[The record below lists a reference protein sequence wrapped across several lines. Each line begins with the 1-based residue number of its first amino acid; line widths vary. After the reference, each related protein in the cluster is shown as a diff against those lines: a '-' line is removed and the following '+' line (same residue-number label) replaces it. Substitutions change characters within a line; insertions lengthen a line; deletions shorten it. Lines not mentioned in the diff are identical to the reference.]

1 MRGRNRD
8 RDGVCDTVCDPTPH
22 DTLFYGDRWGLM
34 GVRSTGRKSLTV
46 ILFIVLGRP
55 WPISGAASVNRRVV
69 GSSPT

>member
-1 MRGRNRD
+1 
-8 RDGVCDTVCDPTPH
+8 VTETVCVTRFVTQPPH

-46 ILFIVLGRP
+46 ILFIILGRP